1 MDGIERTA
9 PTDGPTY
16 KVNVLDRAISVL
28 QAFSNAQPHMTLA
41 EISRATGLHRSTAL
55 RLLSTLT
62 HSGLVIRNAE
72 TGKYSLGYEL
82 IALAEVARAGTDI
95 SDWARPVMRDIRD
108 RLNETVVLSVRSG
121 DYRVDIDQMIANQPI
136 RRVIALG
143 DHKLLTFGAPSL
155 SIMSALPDPEVDAI
169 LERLLPRSLEV
180 YPKFDVAQFRER
192 LARVREIGYHEQKS
206 QLGPGSNSA
215 SVGIAGPVFG
225 RRGEVV
231 ASLGVSVPSDRMT
244 DALRAQVI
252 DAVLTGCKAIG
263 DTMGRGISAA

>member
-1 MDGIERTA
+1 MDGKERA
-9 PTDGPTY
+9 AAAEGPTY

-28 QAFSNAQPHMTLA
+28 QAFSVAKPQMSLA

-62 HSGLVIRNAE
+62 HSGLVIRDE
-72 TGKYSLGYEL
+72 DTGHYSLGYEL

-95 SDWARPVMRDIRD
+95 SDWARPVMKDIRD
-108 RLNETVVLSVRSG
+108 QLNETVVLSVRSG
-121 DYRVDIDQMIANQPI
+121 DHRVDIDQAIANQPI

-143 DHKLLTFGAPSL
+143 EHKLLTFGAPSL
-155 SIMSALPDPEVDAI
+155 SIMSALPEVEAEAI
-169 LERLLPRSLEV
+169 LERLLPRAYEA
-180 YPKFDVAQFRER
+180 YPDFDPAQFRER
-192 LARVREIGYHEQKS
+192 LAKIRETGYHEQRS
-206 QLGPGSNSA
+206 ELGPGSNSA

-244 DALRAQVI
+244 PELRDQVI
-252 DAVLTGCKAIG
+252 RAVLDGCRAIASR
-263 DTMGRGISAA
+263 MGRGASAA